1 MKKQVFKLEPDDFG
15 DDSENLA
22 YLFFHTTVPGYVFV
36 DDLNHL
42 YRLSLSRLDDLQL
55 EGQGWPLYT
64 YRDSLQMVDYYL
76 IERPTSSAATASHW
90 APGHKMM
97 ILKGERATDI
107 AKFICEDFSTPP
119 PLPDHNNPT
128 VTEHHE
134 ILSSYQ
140 QSFTPVN
147 LYDTNAPAPSSKKVL
162 KKRTELENLFTAI
175 LDILDL
181 SGIE

>member
-1 MKKQVFKLEPDDFG
+1 MPDFDDYAFLLFG
-15 DDSENLA
+15 S
-22 YLFFHTTVPGYVFV
+22 TTPSYVFV
-36 DDLNHL
+36 DDLNRL
-42 YRLSLSRLDDLQL
+42 YGLQL
-55 EGQGWPLYT
+55 NRAADMELQQSLWPMFT
-64 YRDSLQMVDYYL
+64 YRDTLTRLNYYL

-128 VTEHHE
+128 VTEHPE

-162 KKRTELENLFTAI
+162 KERTELENLFTAI